1 LPNLFLVSVGRG
13 QPPVEVQIPHLPLGY
28 VASERLLPLIYSAAD
43 IFVIPSLHDNLPQT
57 VLEATAC
64 GTPVVGF
71 AVGGVPDMVR
81 PSVTGLVVPA
91 QDVGA
96 LRAAIRA
103 LLQDPARRAE
113 MAANCRRIAVE
124 EYALEVQARRYVE
137 LYEEILVRVRHE
149 SLSPEG
155 G

>member
-1 LPNLFLVSVGRG
+1 MPPLPVGY
-13 QPPVEVQIPHLPLGY
+13 LGN
-28 VASERLLPLIYSAAD
+28 ERLRALVYSAAD
-43 IFVIPSLHDNLPQT
+43 VFVIPSLYDNLPQT

-71 AVGGVPDMVR
+71 AVGGIPDMVR
-81 PSVTGLVVPA
+81 PGVTGWVVPP

-96 LRAAIRA
+96 LRATIRA

-124 EYALEVQARRYVE
+124 EYALEVQARRYID
-137 LYEEILVRVRHE
+137 LYEKILDGVRHE
-149 SLSPEG
+149 SCAPGQL
-155 G
+155 